1 MRSTAAV
8 LALAAAAFAEPAIA
22 ANLEGT
28 YAVTLSRRCQIIV
41 GINTLHPDGT
51 GGVIGIGSQ
60 PNNDMSEMIGTLAL
74 TPDAADPSKGR
85 LVGTIDEVRG
95 SAIRMG
101 RSGQSGLDGEALISQ
116 RERVNLRY
124 VTTVARVI
132 VGGISYKAVFQD
144 VDPVTNVARR
154 AYLLGIEDGNCIVRI
169 NLQRSA
175 PAP

>member
-1 MRSTAAV
+1 MRRIAAA
-8 LALAAAAFAEPAIA
+8 LALAAVAFVEPAFA

-60 PNNDMSEMIGTLAL
+60 PNNDMSEMIGTLTL

-85 LVGTIDEVRG
+85 LVGAIEEVRG

-116 RERVNLRY
+116 RERVSLRY
-124 VTTVARVI
+124 VTTVARVV
-132 VGGISYKAVFQD
+132 VGGIPYKAVFQD
-144 VDPVTNVARR
+144 IDVATNVARR
-154 AYLLGIEDGNCIVRI
+154 AFLLGIEDGNCIVRI
-169 NLQRSA
+169 NLERSP